1 MKGLAKAFADL
12 NKLLKMFENMDPNT
26 KRFSLI
32 ESNVHGALFAYKE
45 IYDEKKE
52 TMIFAQQK
60 NCLTMH
66 FSECIP
72 VVK

>member
-45 IYDEKKE
+45 IYDEKK
-52 TMIFAQQK
+52 K
-60 NCLTMH
+60 L
-66 FSECIP
+66 
-72 VVK
+72 